1 MKVAKVNKFQLVSL
15 SHLKVMRYACLV
27 YAVPHATTDDVQIAG
42 YNIPSGTTVYANMW
56 RVMHGE
62 DYWDDHD
69 AFDPERFIDQE
80 TRAFRYIDN
89 CSISVQVSACVFDF
103 LS

>member
-1 MKVAKVNKFQLVSL
+1 MNELHVVNA
-15 SHLKVMRYACLV
+15 HAAELKSYLLLPQVMRCACLV
-27 YAVPHATTDDVQIAG
+27 YAVPHATTADVQIAG

-62 DYWDDHD
+62 DYWEDHD

-80 TRAFRYIDN
+80 TRTFRYYKIT
-89 CSISVQVSACVFDF
+89 SLTGPIVFC
-103 LS
+103 